1 MTGIGGGAGR
11 GSGNFRRLART
22 MHGSAHRVGKGGTG
36 MRRTTG
42 TVRWTG
48 ARGREGRARVRA
60 RARPAAAAA
69 GLVAALLLGACGG
82 SGGGDEP
89 TTAADAVFPDAP
101 DGGSAIDAS
110 GGDADAFGGYVTA
123 PGVEVCSVDDV
134 KARVDFDMR
143 DYYVFAD
150 RVPSL
155 SPAGF
160 DAPDAL
166 IRALRVAPDTFSAVI
181 DFADFEAQTE
191 GRNVGFGFR
200 LAEHAAGR
208 TRFQLVVGGSPAAAA
223 GLRRGDEL
231 VALDG
236 ESVEALSPRDVGARL
251 DDVPEGRTVAFTVR
265 RDGGPDGGPVTIDVD
280 VTRAE
285 YVTDTV
291 AGAFSF
297 DAADGTRVGYVPV
310 LQFASGT
317 ADSLDAA
324 FASLA
329 ADGVGALVLDLRY
342 NRGGLISAANRLA
355 AHVAGDAVAGGTF
368 VRYLH
373 NAAYARE
380 RNRDVAF
387 ETVDATLGLERVV
400 IVTTGESASSAE
412 LAINGLRPYVDV
424 RTVGSATFGKAFG
437 SRPLRHCDAA
447 INAMLF
453 VTANAD
459 GDSVAGGIAPD
470 CAVADAWDH
479 PLGDPRD
486 ALSGAAYA
494 LLLDGAC
501 PEGAEERVPL
511 ASRAAEP
518 DAGRPAW
525 DEAPVAPAMIDGG

>member
-1 MTGIGGGAGR
+1 
-11 GSGNFRRLART
+11 
-22 MHGSAHRVGKGGTG
+22 

-42 TVRWTG
+42 TARG
-48 ARGREGRARVRA
+48 AGACGREGRARVRA
-60 RARPAAAAA
+60 RTRSAATAT
-69 GLVAALLLGACGG
+69 GLAAALLLGACGG
-82 SGGGDEP
+82 SGGGDDP

-101 DGGSAIDAS
+101 DGGPAIDVS
-110 GGDADAFGGYVTA
+110 GNDADAFGGHATA
-123 PGVEVCSVDDV
+123 PGVEACSPDDV

-160 DAPDAL
+160 GTPDAL
-166 IRALRVAPDTFSAVI
+166 IRALRVAPDTFSVVT

-200 LAEHAAGR
+200 LAQDAAGR
-208 TRFQLVVGGSPAAAA
+208 TRFQLVIGGSPAAAA

-236 ESVEALSPRDVGARL
+236 RNVEALAPRDVGARL
-251 DDVPEGRTVAFTVR
+251 DDVPEGRAVAFTVR
-265 RDGGPDGGPVTIDVD
+265 RGDEAAGDAAGDGGGDAGEIGTIDVE

-285 YVTDTV
+285 YVADTV

-317 ADSLDAA
+317 ADALDAA

-368 VRYLH
+368 ARYLH
-373 NAAYARE
+373 NEAYARE

-412 LAINGLRPYVDV
+412 LAVNGLRPYVDV
-424 RTVGSATFGKAFG
+424 RTVGSTTLGKAFG
-437 SRPLRHCDAA
+437 SRPVRYCDAA

-470 CAVADAWDH
+470 CAIADGWEH

-494 LLLDGAC
+494 LLLDGTC
-501 PEGAEERVPL
+501 PGGAGTGAPL
-511 ASRAAEP
+511 ASRSAARGP
-518 DAGRPAW
+518 GRPAW
-525 DEAPVAPAMIDGG
+525 DEAPVAPAMLDDG